1 MRRAL
6 LLLYAF
12 FGGCRSAPP
21 AQAADEQQVAPA
33 QHSDSMAGMEAEHAM
48 AGMMSNEDL
57 HLRLTPRRA
66 ATTADSARAA
76 EVLATMRRELVK
88 YADVS
93 VAEADGYRQFLP
105 GVSAPLAPLPN
116 FSWALAS
123 RRALDPARPTSLL
136 YQRDST
142 GRFTL
147 VGAMFTAPPSTGDDE
162 LDRRL
167 PLSIARWHEHV
178 NWCLPP
184 AGARVRSRARGRDV
198 RGPPAARRRRAR
210 PPPAAV
216 HCALARACELVPAA
230 GRRARALARDEGR
243 AAGLRP
249 EVADRDA
256 RGVCRRRRP
265 LCAATVRLDGA
276 RDGVCER

>member
-1 MRRAL
+1 
-6 LLLYAF
+6 
-12 FGGCRSAPP
+12 
-21 AQAADEQQVAPA
+21 
-33 QHSDSMAGMEAEHAM
+33 MEAEHAM

-66 ATTADSARAA
+66 ATAADSARAA

-93 VAEADGYRQFLP
+93 VAEADGFRQFLP
-105 GVSAPLAPLPN
+105 GVPAPIAHFTN
-116 FSWALAS
+116 FRWALAS
-123 RRALDPARPTSLL
+123 RRALDPAQPTSLL

-147 VGAMFTAPPSTGDDE
+147 VGAMFTAPPSISDDE

-184 AGARVRSRARGRDV
+184 AGARERWRETKDGQPVFGPKSPIATREACDAVGGRFAP
-198 RGPPAARRRRAR
+198 RLFGWM
-210 PPPAAV
+210 V
-216 HCALARACELVPAA
+216 HVMAFASGDPWN
-230 GRRARALARDEGR
+230 
-243 AAGLRP
+243 
-249 EVADRDA
+249 
-256 RGVCRRRRP
+256 
-265 LCAATVRLDGA
+265 TSHH
-276 RDGVCER
+276 

>member
-12 FGGCRSAPP
+12 SGGCRAAPA

-48 AGMMSNEDL
+48 AGMVSNEDL

-66 ATTADSARAA
+66 ATAADSARAA

-93 VAEADGYRQFLP
+93 VAEADGFRQFLP
-105 GVSAPLAPLPN
+105 GVPAPIAHFTN
-116 FSWALAS
+116 FRWALAS

-167 PLSIARWHEHV
+167 PLS
-178 NWCLPP
+178 
-184 AGARVRSRARGRDV
+184 GARERWRETKDGQPVFGPKSPIATREACDAVGGRFAP
-198 RGPPAARRRRAR
+198 RLFGWM
-210 PPPAAV
+210 V
-216 HCALARACELVPAA
+216 HVMAFASGDPWNT
-230 GRRARALARDEGR
+230 GHH
-243 AAGLRP
+243 
-249 EVADRDA
+249 
-256 RGVCRRRRP
+256 
-265 LCAATVRLDGA
+265 
-276 RDGVCER
+276 